1 MYMATKTR
9 TQLYLETRQ
18 RAALEHRSR
27 LTGKSVGQLV
37 RDAVDE
43 VYLKDQPLEKPISK
57 KDPLWK
63 FVAAGRPKETD
74 ISARHDHYLYELRK

>member
-1 MYMATKTR
+1 MYMASKTR

-18 RAALEHRSR
+18 RSALERRAR

-43 VYLKDQPLEKPISK
+43 VYLKDEPVEKPISK

>member
-1 MYMATKTR
+1 MYMASKTR

-18 RAALEHRSR
+18 RSALERRSR

-37 RDAVDE
+37 RDAVDQ
-43 VYLKDQPLEKPISK
+43 VYLKDEPVEKPISK

-74 ISARHDHYLYELRK
+74 ISARHDYYLYELRK